1 MNEPMFLDDLSL
13 RLAQRSMPLAT
24 ESALFIVLEA
34 MEALGSRA
42 LVLSPAGVM
51 ILPDGT
57 IALGGGL
64 DVAHDETSVL
74 EGVVETLEAV
84 LEPVPV
90 GVTELAVKV
99 RSAQLITRGAMLA
112 ELGAMLVPLNRRA
125 ARRMVG
131 RLAREAVRPTGAS
144 AAASTAPALA
154 SARPVGVESLM
165 SDARDDGGAHD
176 TQVDGATLASA
187 TSTSLGGRLPDAW
200 GDDGGLDRQRARER
214 RNAWAAM
221 AVAVVALVAAVA
233 FLVDRVRAA
242 GA

>member
-1 MNEPMFLDDLSL
+1 MSDPMFLDDLAL
-13 RLAQRSMPLAT
+13 RLSQRSMPLAL

-42 LVLSPAGVM
+42 LVLSPGAVM

-64 DVAHDETSVL
+64 DIAHDETSVL

-84 LEPVPV
+84 LDPIPV

-131 RLAREAVRPTGAS
+131 RLAREAVRPMGSPAIT
-144 AAASTAPALA
+144 STVPALA
-154 SARPVGVESLM
+154 STPPIGMESLL
-165 SDARDDGGAHD
+165 SDARHDAGAHD

-200 GDDGGLDRQRARER
+200 GDDGGLVQQRARER
-214 RNAWAAM
+214 RNAWAVM
-221 AVAVVALVAAVA
+221 AFAVVALVAAVA
-233 FLVDRVRAA
+233 FLVERVRAA

>member
-1 MNEPMFLDDLSL
+1 MSDPMFLDELAERLS
-13 RLAQRSMPLAT
+13 QRAMPLAP

-42 LVLSPAGVM
+42 MVLAPEAVQVR
-51 ILPDGT
+51 PDGT
-57 IALGGGL
+57 IGLGGAIDL
-64 DVAHDETSVL
+64 AHDETSVL

-84 LEPVPV
+84 LDPVPV

-99 RSAQLITRGAMLA
+99 RTSQLITRGAMIA

-131 RLAREAVRPTGAS
+131 RLVREASRPAGAP
-144 AAASTAPALA
+144 ATASTAPSFA
-154 SARPVGVESLM
+154 STSPVGMESM
-165 SDARDDGGAHD
+165 MARAPDEPAAHD
-176 TQVDGATLASA
+176 TVTDGATLASA

-200 GDDGGLDRQRARER
+200 GDDE
-214 RNAWAAM
+214 
-221 AVAVVALVAAVA
+221 VAVVALVAAVA